1 MVLLVEKS
9 VGLFEK
15 SLNKRDFL
23 KIINLYVF
31 TITRWSIWK
40 KYKYSLFQQLIR
52 PAIDWSKKVM
62 QVSLCLIF
70 CVRCLFRH

>member
-23 KIINLYVF
+23 KIINLLCSLSHGGQF
-31 TITRWSIWK
+31 EKNINILFSNNWSG
-40 KYKYSLFQQLIR
+40 LQLIDQKR
-52 PAIDWSKKVM
+52 SCKLVFAW
-62 QVSLCLIF
+62 F
-70 CVRCLFRH
+70 FA